1 MLDLKKIREKS
12 NEIQKGIS
20 ARGITLDIS
29 QVLEVDNQK
38 RVILKEVEELRH
50 RRKALSSEIGKSK
63 GEGKER
69 EKEEVKKTSGGIK
82 KLEEKLKELD
92 SKLQELLLYIPN
104 IPHETVPPGK
114 NENDNKEIRKWGKP
128 PDFNF
133 KLKEHDVIGENLG
146 ILNFKKAAKLSG
158 ARFVVNEGPGAK
170 LERALINFMLDLQ
183 TKEHGY
189 KEMLLPVIV
198 KEECLVGTGQLPK
211 FKEDLFQLENSDS
224 YLIPTA
230 EVPLTNLH
238 RNEILSSEKLPL
250 RYTSN
255 TLCFRSEAGSYG
267 KDTTGL
273 IRQHQFNKIELV
285 KFAEPETSYDEL
297 ESLLNDAEE
306 VLKRLNLHYRVVC
319 LCAADLSFAAAK
331 TYDIEVWTPGQQRY
345 REISSC
351 SNFEDF
357 QARRAGI
364 RFRKK
369 PDSKPEFVHTLNGSG
384 LAVGRLLVAI
394 LENYQQEDGSVVIP
408 EAVRDYMDGL
418 EVIKKIDNC

>member
-12 NEIQKGIS
+12 NEIQKGLET
-20 ARGITLDIS
+20 RGMVFDIN
-29 QVLEVDNQK
+29 QVLELDNQK
-38 RVILKEVEELRH
+38 RLILKEVEELRH
-50 RRKALSSEIGKSK
+50 RKKILSSEIGKSK

-69 EKEEVKKTSGGIK
+69 EKEDVKEISEKIK
-82 KLEEKLKELD
+82 KSEEKLKGLD
-92 SKLQELLLYIPN
+92 NKLQELLFLIPN
-104 IPHETVPPGK
+104 TPDKTVPLGK

-133 KLKEHDVIGENLG
+133 KPKEHAAIGENLG

-158 ARFVVNEGPGAK
+158 ARFVVNAGLGAT

-183 TKEHGY
+183 TRERGY

-198 KEECLVGTGQLPK
+198 KEECMIGTGQLPK
-211 FKEDLFQLENSDS
+211 FKEDLFQLENTDS

-238 RNEILSSEKLPL
+238 RNEILSPEELPL

-273 IRQHQFNKIELV
+273 IRQHQFNKVELV
-285 KFAEPETSYDEL
+285 KFVEPENSYEEL

-319 LCAADLSFAAAK
+319 LCTADLGFAAAK
-331 TYDIEVWTPGQQRY
+331 TYDIEVWMPGQQRY

-351 SNFEDF
+351 SNFQDF
-357 QARRAGI
+357 QARRAEI
-364 RFRKK
+364 RFKKK

-384 LAVGRLLVAI
+384 LAVGRLLVAV

-408 EAVRDYMDGL
+408 EAVRSYMDGAKAITMQNK
-418 EVIKKIDNC
+418 E

>member
-20 ARGITLDIS
+20 ARGVTLDIN

-50 RRKALSSEIGKSK
+50 SKKTLSTEIGKSK
-63 GEGKER
+63 GEGRKR
-69 EKEEVKKTSGGIK
+69 EKEEVKKTSGKIK

-92 SKLQELLLYIPN
+92 NKLQELLLYIPN
-104 IPHETVPPGK
+104 IPHETVPQGK
-114 NENDNKEIRKWGKP
+114 DENDNREIRKWGKP
-128 PDFNF
+128 PDFSF

-158 ARFVVNEGPGAK
+158 ARFVVNEGLGAK

-211 FKEDLFQLENSDS
+211 FKEDLFQLENIDS

-238 RNEILSSEKLPL
+238 RNEILSPKELPL

-255 TLCFRSEAGSYG
+255 TLCFRSEAGSHG

-273 IRQHQFNKIELV
+273 IRQHQFNKVELV
-285 KFAEPETSYDEL
+285 KFVEPETSYDEL

-319 LCAADLSFAAAK
+319 LCTADLSFAAAK
-331 TYDIEVWTPGQQRY
+331 TYDIEVWMPGQQRY

-408 EAVRDYMDGL
+408 EAVRGYMDGL
-418 EVIKKIDNC
+418 EKIT